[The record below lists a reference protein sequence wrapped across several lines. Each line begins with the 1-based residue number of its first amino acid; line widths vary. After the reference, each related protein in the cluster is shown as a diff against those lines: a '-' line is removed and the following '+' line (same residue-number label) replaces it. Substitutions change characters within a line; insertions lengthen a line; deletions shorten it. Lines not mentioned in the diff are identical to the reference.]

1 MLRRYVVVVLPGL
14 CAARLT
20 VAAPKPEFGLYVNR
34 HGDPSRTK
42 NTIEWEG
49 TAERVA
55 WHPPYVLLFD
65 SRFIEVRH
73 VETGRLCQIIP
84 GNEMRCIWDGRG
96 TSAAPLV
103 PGPGGSWEEG
113 ASQEARVH
121 GVMRS
126 TETAAGGASAGGRA
140 VAQHVF
146 ELIPTVP
153 LYLPE
158 KIASPTQRT
167 TFLHGGM
174 SGGSPPHSPQ
184 LAPSYQ

>member
-1 MLRRYVVVVLPGL
+1 MMKVVSNTPRLPQGRVD
-14 CAARLT
+14 AENFARAVQRTFPHTDEPGIAYLWELT
-20 VAAPKPEFGLYVNR
+20 QKA
-34 HGDPSRTK
+34 TK
-42 NTIEWEG
+42 QTNGTI
-49 TAERVA
+49 
-55 WHPPYVLLFD
+55 
-65 SRFIEVRH
+65 
-73 VETGRLCQIIP
+73 
-84 GNEMRCIWDGRG
+84 
-96 TSAAPLV
+96 LV
-103 PGPGGSWEEG
+103 ISEG